1 MRKQSVRFNL
11 RVTPEVA
18 DKVQRIREQ
27 HAFYGVRSVS
37 DVLLK
42 GIMDLY
48 DKFNKTELEKLAAK
62 ESALANGGYGR
73 SSNGDQGSAEAN
85 PLKGKRLGNKK
96 AAKRPTV
103 SKKKRTGTIVTK
115 QGKRNSKKAALKG
128 GAN

>member
-27 HAFYGVRSVS
+27 HAF
-37 DVLLK
+37 
-42 GIMDLY
+42 Y